1 MFCLICCNVF
11 SDAMVHMLL
20 SVWHCFH
27 VDLSWSLI
35 RVPFQFSVS
44 FVPFLRPKLI
54 CRLQFFPRVPAS
66 RLICSEDPTRVM
78 CPEIQKH
85 TSYLSLLKSHL
96 IFATKHHNKHWGFS
110 SASGIMCTLH
120 ICIDS
125 KNQISTICTK
135 VQVVQQVY
143 AQKYE
148 NNNTCNLI

>member
-1 MFCLICCNVF
+1 MF
-11 SDAMVHMLL
+11 DLL
-20 SVWHCFH
+20 QCFFRCYGTY
-27 VDLSWSLI
+27 VAERLTLFPCRS
-35 RVPFQFSVS
+35 
-44 FVPFLRPKLI
+44 KLI
-54 CRLQFFPRVPAS
+54 SDKSPVPIFCVFRAVLATKIDLQVAIFPRVPAS